1 MNTIVSSESA
11 WQPAYDGM
19 ANADDTRV
27 PQCTEGIMELIKGIT
42 GTSLD
47 TLDLFWSSF
56 RIKFIVFR
64 IEQFSGCVF
73 VHGKVVN
80 T

>member
-42 GTSLD
+42 GTQK
-47 TLDLFWSSF
+47 TLVT
-56 RIKFIVFR
+56 REFI
-64 IEQFSGCVF
+64 S
-73 VHGKVVN
+73 VVIILSIIIVCSVYF
-80 T
+80 